1 MSLGMRSGKE
11 QRDLKFGD
19 IVIDKEASGE
29 EFIEHVKE
37 RQTKTRTGAYPN
49 NSKRNKDYSMG

>member
-19 IVIDKEASGE
+19 IVIDLGL
-29 EFIEHVKE
+29 VVVTTE
-37 RQTKTRTGAYPN
+37 RKFE
-49 NSKRNKDYSMG
+49 